1 MHSFDFLCLQE
12 KGPNTHTHTPK
23 KNIIK
28 ISRSLTHPPDCVVYV
43 FCVPLR
49 TQQATGYP
57 LAYVAAKLAL
67 GHDLVQLRL
76 GTHGKIH
83 ERDPKPRSK
92 TTTNKKQL
100 KGLKAA
106 FQKSEICF
114 W

>member
-1 MHSFDFLCLQE
+1 MSSRKRTKHTY
-12 KGPNTHTHTPK
+12 THPK